1 MPTLLLWGERDP
13 FHDVA
18 IAEELQLAIPTAS
31 LGVVPACGHF
41 LPEEA
46 AETIFPIIAEYLRAN
61 YRKEPHGHG
70 DGRVLV
76 PLEIPRGKATA
87 DDEDDDDDP
96 VVAAD
101 QEVGPNA

>member
-1 MPTLLLWGERDP
+1 
-13 FHDVA
+13 
-18 IAEELQLAIPTAS
+18 
-31 LGVVPACGHF
+31 VPGCGHF

-46 AETIFPIIAEYLRAN
+46 SETIFPIIAEYLRAN

-76 PLEIPRGKATA
+76 PLEVPRTSWVN
-87 DDEDDDDDP
+87 DDDDGDP
-96 VVAAD
+96 VVSDD